1 MRSASCMSTTACAP
15 GSPDVARI
23 DTHTRVVGWLKVALP
38 LMALAIL
45 STLFLV
51 ADRIDPEDAL
61 PYAEVD
67 VEDLASEPRMTAPSY
82 SGMTS
87 DGGALTLTASEARP
101 ASEGT
106 AAEAQGLRLELATPD
121 GGHTDLL
128 AATAVMDTTARQVV
142 LSGGVTVTTD
152 TGYRLET
159 AEVAAKLDRSSLES
173 RGEVRATG
181 PAGQIT
187 AGGMTLS
194 QDNQTPGDYLL
205 IFNKGVRLVYLPSG
219 ETP

>member
-1 MRSASCMSTTACAP
+1 M
-15 GSPDVARI
+15 ARI

-51 ADRIDPEDAL
+51 ADRIDPDDAL

-67 VEDLASEPRMTAPSY
+67 VEDLAREPRMTAPSY
-82 SGMTS
+82 AGITS
-87 DGGALTLTASEARP
+87 DGGALTLTAEEARP
-101 ASEGT
+101 EAEGT

-121 GGHTDLL
+121 GGRTELR
-128 AATAVMDTTARQVV
+128 AATAVMDQAERQVV
-142 LSGGVTVTTD
+142 LSGGVTVTTE
-152 TGYRLET
+152 TGYRLDT
-159 AEVAAKLDRSSLES
+159 AEVAAKLDRSSLQS
-173 RGEVRATG
+173 AGEVHATG
-181 PAGQIT
+181 PAGEIT

-205 IFNKGVRLVYLPSG
+205 IFNKGVRLVYLPGG